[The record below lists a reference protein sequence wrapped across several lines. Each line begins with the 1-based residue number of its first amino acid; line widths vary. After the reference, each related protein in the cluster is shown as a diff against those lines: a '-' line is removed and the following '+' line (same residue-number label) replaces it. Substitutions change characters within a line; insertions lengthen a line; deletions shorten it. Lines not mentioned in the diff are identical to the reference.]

1 MIIQTNNRPKAL
13 FGQYQMHCGVQAPPE
28 RKHIYFRSGVYAAR
42 TASRAAAEC
51 CVRTALP
58 LNVHKVG
65 RFAFHYTDSVG
76 TPDFEQISGL
86 NCLMTLSPDFL
97 RLARRV
103 TTSYS
108 RFATGGAV
116 TPYQA
121 GFPPAKCCALC
132 WAHLYFRSMPAIS
145 FTVWAVCHRRAPI
158 ST

>member
-1 MIIQTNNRPKAL
+1 MADFKPRGA
-13 FGQYQMHCGVQAPPE
+13 GQLLTIM
-28 RKHIYFRSGVYAAR
+28 
-42 TASRAAAEC
+42 
-51 CVRTALP
+51 
-58 LNVHKVG
+58 KVG

-132 WAHLYFRSMPAIS
+132 WAHLCFCSFAHPVSRKSQSYNGSGNCRSALVCAGTGRRDRLCSRPEQILRKYQPA
-145 FTVWAVCHRRAPI
+145 FTEPVLHEEK
-158 ST
+158 S

>member
-1 MIIQTNNRPKAL
+1 MADFKPRGA
-13 FGQYQMHCGVQAPPE
+13 GQLLTIM
-28 RKHIYFRSGVYAAR
+28 
-42 TASRAAAEC
+42 
-51 CVRTALP
+51 
-58 LNVHKVG
+58 KVG

-132 WAHLYFRSMPAIS
+132 WAHLCFCSFSHPASSAVFSFLAAAGKQAPPAADGGCRKQFGAVLSWRRDPAFRKHLVKRPSADEPGAS
-145 FTVWAVCHRRAPI
+145 
-158 ST
+158 